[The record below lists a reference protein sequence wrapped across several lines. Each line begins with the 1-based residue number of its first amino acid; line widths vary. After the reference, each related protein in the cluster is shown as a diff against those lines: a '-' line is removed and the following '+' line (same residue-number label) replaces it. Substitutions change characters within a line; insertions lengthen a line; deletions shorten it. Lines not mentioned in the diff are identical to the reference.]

1 MTEEKR
7 NIGKK
12 VRLDRSISLVV
23 WKGYRLTPQRL
34 IILTALQKSGDHIS
48 AEDVFKQVRRKYP
61 TINISTIYRTLEML
75 EKINLV
81 TSTDLGDGTK
91 QYHYIESSRHH
102 HLLCKSCGD
111 IIELS
116 GSLLEPLKDVLY
128 KEYKFKTNLNHLVI
142 YGLCRRCQA
151 HMNDEKTERLKDR

>member
-1 MTEEKR
+1 MEAKQSQS
-7 NIGKK
+7 GKK
-12 VRLDRSISLVV
+12 VRLDRTISLLEG
-23 WKGYRLTPQRL
+23 KGYRLTPQRL
-34 IILTALQKSGDHIS
+34 IILSALQKSGEHIS
-48 AEDVFKQVRRKYP
+48 AEDVFKQVRRRYP
-61 TINISTIYRTLEML
+61 TINISTIYRTLELL

-102 HLLCKSCGD
+102 HLVCKACGD
-111 IIELS
+111 ILEMA
-116 GSLLEPLKDVLY
+116 GSHLQPLKDVLY

-151 HMNDEKTERLKDR
+151 QLKD